1 MSQRAF
7 SGGRDRSSETRL
19 RLLEAAGETFAQLG
33 FRDATVRDICKRASA
48 NVAAVNYH
56 FGDKERLYVAT
67 LEHWITASYQRF
79 PPDGGLGP
87 GEPAVARLRALIR
100 SLLLRLLIDGRA
112 SIHGKLLARELF
124 DPTPAFDLQF
134 KTALAPMLQRMEAT
148 VGEIGE
154 HKLTDRQLHSA
165 TLSIVGQCTFYH
177 HSRPLIAR
185 LYPDQGY
192 DSAEIERI
200 ADHITDFSI
209 AGINALLKGHH
220 AAVSNGAAATTAASV
235 G

>member
-7 SGGRDRSSETRL
+7 SEGRDRSSETRL
-19 RLLEAAGETFAQLG
+19 RLLEAAGEAFAQLG

-56 FGDKERLYVAT
+56 FGDKERLYAAT

-100 SLLLRLLIDGRA
+100 SLLLRILIDGRA

-134 KTALAPMLQRMEAT
+134 KTALAPMLQRMETT
-148 VGEIGE
+148 VAEIGG
-154 HKLTDRQLHSA
+154 HKLTDRQLHCA

-185 LYPDQGY
+185 QYPDQTYEAG
-192 DSAEIERI
+192 EIERL
-200 ADHITDFSI
+200 ADHVTAFSV
-209 AGINALLKGHH
+209 AGINALLKDRP
-220 AAVSNGAAATTAASV
+220 AASNGATTTTTAAV